1 MSEDEELEPEGKAE
15 DDRREAARR
24 ALKGPGGDSEKALGL
39 EMARLFGMNP
49 RLLVSPPSRP
59 EAPSTPQD
67 EEAAE
72 GVGEAV
78 EEGHGGD

>member
-1 MSEDEELEPEGKAE
+1 MSEEQELEPEGQAQ

-59 EAPSTPQD
+59 ESQPAPQAD
-67 EEAAE
+67 EAAE
-72 GVGEAV
+72 ETGAEIVDD
-78 EEGHGGD
+78 GDPD